1 MNKCVRMNKKT
12 CWGIFMT
19 VSGIYTSNP
28 YQCTLQT
35 TSKQAM
41 GHRLGAPKMGDICGA
56 LVSLTSFLSS
66 GDKALGTPSLTKL
79 EARVVIKENWRQ
91 TQNIGKAKQQLP
103 PTPIPGSF
111 HPRGGSLS
119 LNCLLPHKPQALAL
133 HTALCLSTF
142 NQNHGVLL

>member
-1 MNKCVRMNKKT
+1 
-12 CWGIFMT
+12 MT

-35 TSKQAM
+35 TSKRAM
-41 GHRLGAPKMGDICGA
+41 GHRLGAPKMGDICEA
-56 LVSLTSFLSS
+56 SVSLTSFLSI
-66 GDKALGTPSLTKL
+66 GDRALGMPSLTKL

-111 HPRGGSLS
+111 QPKIGRAH
-119 LNCLLPHKPQALAL
+119 
-133 HTALCLSTF
+133 
-142 NQNHGVLL
+142 V